1 MIMNTSWPIASSFD
15 YQGTISVPNIV
26 AGIFPDPLL
35 HTSKAARTP
44 GYVRFKDP
52 IFGPER
58 TVIWEEKRKETYF
71 KKPGGLN
78 IKGAFVRHDD

>member
-1 MIMNTSWPIASSFD
+1 MNTSWPIASSFD

-26 AGIFPDPLL
+26 AGIFPTRYYTLQKL
-35 HTSKAARTP
+35 HVPR

-71 KKPGGLN
+71 KKPGG
-78 IKGAFVRHDD
+78 RT